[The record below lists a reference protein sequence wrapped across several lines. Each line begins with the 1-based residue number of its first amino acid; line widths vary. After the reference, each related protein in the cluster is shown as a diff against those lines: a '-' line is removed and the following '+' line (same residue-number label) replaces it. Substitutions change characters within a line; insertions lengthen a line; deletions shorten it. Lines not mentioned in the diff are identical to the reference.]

1 MADPRVAAGMARQ
14 LALRRQTLAGGAQHL
29 GWKSGFASAAARERF
44 GTAGPLFGFLT
55 DRGLRPSGSSIPTG
69 GWKQAVLEAE
79 IAIHL
84 GRDVPAGT
92 APAEIRAAIAGL
104 GAAIEVADFDPQ
116 LVDVEAILAGDIFHR
131 HVLLGPPDGS
141 RAGLST
147 ADVSAVVTADG
158 AEVAR
163 STDPAALT
171 TELVVV
177 LGQLAATLEEC
188 GEHLRAGDVVIGG
201 SLIPPMAVTA
211 GPLYRVEVEP
221 LGGLEVR
228 FREE

>member
-1 MADPRVAAGMARQ
+1 MARQ
-14 LALRRQTLAGGAQHL
+14 LTVRRQVLAGGAQHL
-29 GWKSGFASAAARERF
+29 GWKAGFASAAARERF

-55 DRGLRPSGSSIPTG
+55 DGGLLPSGSSISID
-69 GWKQAVLEAE
+69 GWTRAVLEAE

-84 GRDVPAGT
+84 GRDLPAGA

-104 GAAIEVADFDPQ
+104 GAAIEVADFDPE
-116 LVDVEAILAGDIFHR
+116 LVDVESILAGDIFHR
-131 HVLLGPPDGS
+131 HLLLGPPDPS
-141 RAGLST
+141 RAGLRT
-147 ADVSAVVTADG
+147 ADVGAIVTADG

-177 LGQLAATLEEC
+177 LGQLAVTLEEF
-188 GEHLRAGDVVIGG
+188 GERLRAGDVVIGG

-221 LGGLEVR
+221 LGSLEVR
-228 FREE
+228 FTEVAT

>member
-1 MADPRVAAGMARQ
+1 MAEQ
-14 LALRRQTLAGGAQHL
+14 LKLRRRTLAGGARHL
-29 GWKSGFASAAARERF
+29 GWKAGFASAAARERF

-55 DRGLRPSGSSIPTG
+55 DRGLLPSGSRIPID
-69 GWKQAVLEAE
+69 GWTRAVLEAE
-79 IAIHL
+79 IAVHL
-84 GRDVPAGT
+84 GRDLPAGA
-92 APAEIRAAIAGL
+92 APPEIRAAIAGL
-104 GAAIEVADFDPQ
+104 GAAIEVADFDPL

-131 HVLLGPPDGS
+131 YVLLGPPDAA
-141 RAGLST
+141 RTGLRT
-147 ADVSAVVTADG
+147 ADVGVVVAADS

-171 TELVVV
+171 TELVDV

-188 GEHLRAGDVVIGG
+188 GERLRAGDVVIGG

-211 GPLYRVEVEP
+211 GPLYRVEIEP

-228 FREE
+228 FQEGAS